1 MSKQIRQSLGN
12 ADRSPPFRNRSRAS
26 STESD
31 VQLVPQVGGRA
42 SRIASYTRP
51 EDLLAPQVA
60 FTPRPSVKRDP
71 AGEGRAAH
79 VATQYVRLEALLSMV
94 PMSASTVWRKVRDGS
109 FVRPVKLSARIT
121 AWNREA
127 VKAWIAER
135 EAS

>member
-1 MSKQIRQSLGN
+1 
-12 ADRSPPFRNRSRAS
+12 
-26 STESD
+26 
-31 VQLVPQVGGRA
+31 
-42 SRIASYTRP
+42 
-51 EDLLAPQVA
+51 
-60 FTPRPSVKRDP
+60 
-71 AGEGRAAH
+71 
-79 VATQYVRLEALLSMV
+79 MV